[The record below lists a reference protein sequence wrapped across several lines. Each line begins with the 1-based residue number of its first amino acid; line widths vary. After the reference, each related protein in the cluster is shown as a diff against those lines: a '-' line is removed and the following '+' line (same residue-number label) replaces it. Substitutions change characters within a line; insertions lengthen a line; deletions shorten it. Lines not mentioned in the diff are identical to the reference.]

1 MPPKCLGG
9 RVTPRFLSSAG
20 WSSYCKTH
28 CIQDGAENGPEFD
41 CRFDGLTTAEHLARM
56 LSAALVPRLGWRW
69 IARTKTVSMCGRK
82 R

>member
-1 MPPKCLGG
+1 MPRNASGG
-9 RVTPRFLSSAG
+9 RSTPRFFSSAG

-28 CIQDGAENGPEFD
+28 CIPDGAENGPEFD
-41 CRFDGLTTAEHLARM
+41 CRFDCLTAAEHLAWM
-56 LSAALVPRLGWRW
+56 LSAAHVPRLGWRW